1 MLVISTMRRV
11 ALVDVNKVSSIKL
24 ESSKYYSLKWAVGV
38 DQNSESRL
46 IGTYH

>member
-1 MLVISTMRRV
+1 MISTMRRV
-11 ALVDVNKVSSIKL
+11 AMVDVNKVSAIKL